1 VPGVKYLVSI
11 FLNPAN
17 MAALTEAERDG
28 ITDGVGRF
36 VDHLKSTGEL
46 VGSYALGAPEESA
59 VVRVRGGVPA
69 VTDGPFLESK
79 EFLAGY
85 YVVDVESRARA
96 LEIAGLVPD
105 ATLNAMEVR
114 PIVHDAMD
122 G

>member
-1 VPGVKYLVSI
+1 VKYLVSI

-17 MAALTEAERDG
+17 MATLTETELTEL
-28 ITDGVGRF
+28 TDRVGRF
-36 VDHLKSTGEL
+36 LEYIRSTGEL

-96 LEIAGLVPD
+96 LELAAMVPD

-114 PIVHDAMD
+114 PIVYSADD
-122 G
+122 

>member
-1 VPGVKYLVSI
+1 
-11 FLNPAN
+11 
-17 MAALTEAERDG
+17 MDALGDAERDELM
-28 ITDGVGRF
+28 TGVGRF
-36 VDHLKSTGEL
+36 VEYLRSTGEL

-96 LEIAGLVPD
+96 LEVAALVPD
-105 ATLNAMEVR
+105 AAINAMEVR
-114 PIVHDAMD
+114 PIVHDATE
-122 G
+122 